1 MQERKDGRRERVIK
15 AREPPVPG
23 TRCPPHTS
31 ERPAV
36 GAPVGGS
43 GEPGSGCH
51 AAQSQ
56 KE

>member
-1 MQERKDGRRERVIK
+1 MQERKYGRRERVVK
-15 AREPPVPG
+15 AWEPPVPG

-31 ERPAV
+31 EQPAV

-51 AAQSQ
+51 AAQS
-56 KE
+56 